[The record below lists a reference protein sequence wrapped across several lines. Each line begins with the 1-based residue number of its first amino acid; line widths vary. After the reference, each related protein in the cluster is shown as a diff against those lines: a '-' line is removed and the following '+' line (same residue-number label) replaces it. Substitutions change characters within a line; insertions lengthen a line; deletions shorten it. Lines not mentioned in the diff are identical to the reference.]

1 VEEEI
6 AKPSSTQQTKLI
18 VFKNIEKHFHP
29 VFRYFFWEH
38 YRDPAE
44 WYEKRTAYICSI
56 ASNSMLGYILGLGD
70 RHAQNILIDQKTAE
84 VIHIDLGI
92 AFEQGKML
100 TTPELVPFRLT
111 RDIVDGMGPLGTQ
124 GLFQKSC
131 QRTLSLLRTESETL
145 LAILNVLKYD
155 PLYKWTVSPLK
166 MAQIQASL
174 DTTDS
179 ASPLKRGSPIASTAV
194 VSPTNREAERAL
206 IRVKEKLMG
215 YEDGVYLCVE
225 GQVNALIQTAQDPA
239 LLCLHY
245 PGWSP
250 WL

>member
-1 VEEEI
+1 
-6 AKPSSTQQTKLI
+6 
-18 VFKNIEKHFHP
+18 
-29 VFRYFFWEH
+29 
-38 YRDPAE
+38 
-44 WYEKRTAYICSI
+44 
-56 ASNSMLGYILGLGD
+56 
-70 RHAQNILIDQKTAE
+70 
-84 VIHIDLGI
+84 
-92 AFEQGKML
+92 
-100 TTPELVPFRLT
+100 
-111 RDIVDGMGPLGTQ
+111 MGPLGTQ

-145 LAILNVLKYD
+145 LTILDVLKYD